1 MLTIIIVIFPMN
13 QVAFF
18 SNLGFD
24 FNIDLILKTIDFG
37 ENNTLSHKLKDSVFY
52 YKNPNNTNTSFYLV
66 TSSLETTELEQFRK
80 YVWNK
85 NDADIIFYYPN
96 EADEVRMLYAKYSP
110 KVSNNDSVL
119 EVFSTTKKD
128 LDTIEKIRHWQ
139 FDSGVFWLNYHSFID
154 KAKYKGIDKELVATL
169 KGLKDQ
175 LSKLLILSI
184 SDDNKRNEVIQALI
198 DRTLY
203 IKYLEDNHIINSYFF
218 SHYFNDDKL
227 NYKKLLEN
235 NSNTDINKLYK
246 IIHEIFNNALFDQPT
261 IDDKYLTSEVRTLIA
276 SSFNHNVNTG
286 QLRLFDFRF
295 DVLPVE
301 FISYIYE
308 VFLSEKQ
315 KKNGIYYTPK
325 KLAQL
330 IVDDVIKEDKIGS
343 ILDPSSGSGMFLITG
358 YQRLLEIAQKQGL
371 EPEDTIEK
379 IKYRT
384 QLLSENIFGIEK
396 ELTAQRFTLFSLS
409 LQIFNRIDPREIK
422 EFIANELKENKK
434 INLFSEYSFFQNIK
448 HANTLNTSDKPFE
461 DKVFSYIVGNP
472 PFFEIPNT
480 EEFKN
485 EISFLNSH
493 QVAISDDTKK
503 VAKNVVGKS
512 QISQCFFLK
521 IKDWS
526 NESTRFGF
534 VSNSSNFDNDYSE
547 VFQFYFYSHY
557 GIEKIY
563 ELSRVKKILF
573 EKARE
578 SVVAII
584 FTNNLDENNII
595 DYYPVDLGLFSE
607 KPFELLTIQEDLV
620 INISQK
626 GLIEKEIGL
635 RDYLVGNEFDRIF
648 INKFNSFSKLENY
661 LSINN
666 ESLQGL
672 TRKSNKEIASFL
684 NFSIT
689 EFKNLDRK
697 EKKKLQKEFE
707 LKNYL
712 NETQNGDYPTPYV
725 YEYTNINHF
734 KIDNYDGYINLSS
747 ITKNNFQRPRDVKI
761 FEGNK
766 ILITRVG
773 DRIKAVYTPNNIVFS
788 VNVFGIKVKEEGLS
802 YFIVSLLNSYL
813 INYIINIRDKKRF
826 GDNLP
831 RIDGSILKNI
841 PIPKELDKELLIKIS
856 YLSQKLTEGKYEYSE
871 KEQELNELIYEMYEL
886 SYWEKQRVKD
896 YFLPKSRIGRKK
908 KALDNYKN
916 TLKEIVEFYFE
927 SPITIEETSTDFHL
941 IVVKISFGNS
951 SISPQVAKTKKY
963 LLNEIFEQNP
973 NANFLASQEKIFGKD
988 CVYIIKEDINK
999 NWTETKAFED
1009 GQDILRHLI
1018 PNENGERVH

>member
-1 MLTIIIVIFPMN
+1 MTYVD
-13 QVAFF
+13 FF
-18 SNLGFD
+18 SDLGFD
-24 FNIDLILKTIDFG
+24 FNVDLNPKSIDIEK
-37 ENNTLSHKLKDSVFY
+37 EATLSQKLKNSVFF
-52 YKNPNNTNTSFYLV
+52 YKSPNNTNTSFYLV

-119 EVFSTTKKD
+119 DVFSITQKD

-154 KAKYKGIDKELVATL
+154 KAKYKGIDKELVAAL

-184 SDDNKRNEVIQALI
+184 SDDNKRNEVVQALI

-218 SHYFNDDKL
+218 SHYFNNDKL
-227 NYKKLLEN
+227 NYEKLLEN

-261 IDDKYLTSEVRTLIA
+261 IDDKYLTSEVCTLIA

-315 KKNGIYYTPK
+315 KENGIYYTPK

-358 YQRLLEIAQKQGL
+358 YQKLLEISQRQNL
-371 EPEDTIEK
+371 EPQDSIEK
-379 IKYRT
+379 IKYRI

-409 LQIFNRIDPREIK
+409 LQIFNGIDPKKIK

-448 HANTLNTSDKPFE
+448 HANTLNTPDKPFE

-472 PFFEIPNT
+472 PFFEISNT
-480 EEFKN
+480 EEFQN
-485 EISFLNSH
+485 EISFLNSY

-503 VAKNVVGKS
+503 VAKNIVGRS

-526 NESTRFGF
+526 DRNTRFGF
-534 VSNSSNFDNDYSE
+534 VSNSSNFYNDNSQD
-547 VFQFYFYSHY
+547 FQTYFYSHY

-573 EKARE
+573 EKAKE
-578 SVVAII
+578 SVVAVI
-584 FTNNLDENNII
+584 FTNNLEDNNI

-607 KPFELLTIQEDLV
+607 KPFELLIIQED
-620 INISQK
+620 K
-626 GLIEKEIGL
+626 TIEIVQSELTSKQIRL
-635 RDYLVGNEFDRIF
+635 RD
-648 INKFNSFSKLENY
+648 
-661 LSINN
+661 
-666 ESLQGL
+666 
-672 TRKSNKEIASFL
+672 FL
-684 NFSIT
+684 I
-689 EFKNLDRK
+689 
-697 EKKKLQKEFE
+697 
-707 LKNYL
+707 
-712 NETQNGDYPTPYV
+712 G
-725 YEYTNINHF
+725 
-734 KIDNYDGYINLSS
+734 
-747 ITKNNFQRPRDVKI
+747 NNFDFDFYRKLSKQR
-761 FEGNK
+761 N
-766 ILITRVG
+766 
-773 DRIKAVYTPNNIVFS
+773 
-788 VNVFGIKVKEEGLS
+788 
-802 YFIVSLLNSYL
+802 LLDFVL
-813 INYIINIRDKKRF
+813 
-826 GDNLP
+826 
-831 RIDGSILKNI
+831 RIDGKPYIREGLKVVGEKAISKEYKISKEEWNKLERTEQLDYYEKFKNENVSNSISQEFLYELLKPKNI
-841 PIPKELDKELLIKIS
+841 QNFKTSEISLFLREDISNFERGRDPEIFLGDKIIFNRTGSKIKAIYSNQKVYFDFDLHIIKLNNKEFYHLITAILNSHLVNYYTDLFLRKRITGSYPKIGNDDILNIPVPKELDPKSVSQIS
-856 YLSQKLTEGKYEYSE
+856 DLSQKLTEFKYEYQE
-871 KEQELNELIYEMYEL
+871 KEQELNELIYDLYEL

-896 YFLPKSRIGRKK
+896 YFLPKLRIGRNK
-908 KALDNYKN
+908 KALEEYKN
-916 TLKEIVEFYFE
+916 TLKEIVRFYFE
-927 SPITIEETSTDFHL
+927 EPVTIEETPTDFNL
-941 IVVKISFGNS
+941 IVVKISFGNNS
-951 SISPQVAKTKKY
+951 VSPQVAKTKKY

-1009 GQDILRHLI
+1009 GQDILKHLI
-1018 PNENGERVH
+1018 PNENGERIH

>member
-1 MLTIIIVIFPMN
+1 MTYVE
-13 QVAFF
+13 FF
-18 SNLGFD
+18 SDLGFD
-24 FNIDLILKTIDFG
+24 FNVDLKTKAIDI
-37 ENNTLSHKLKDSVFY
+37 EKEATLSRKLKNSVFF
-52 YKNPNNTNTSFYLV
+52 YKSPNNTNTSFYLV
-66 TSSLETTELEQFRK
+66 TSSLEKTELEQFRK

-85 NDADIIFYYPN
+85 NNADIIFYYPN
-96 EADEVRMLYAKYSP
+96 EADEVIMFYAKYSP

-119 EVFSTTKKD
+119 QVFSTTQKD

-184 SDDNKRNEVIQALI
+184 SDDNKRNEVVQALI

-218 SHYFNDDKL
+218 SHYFNNDKL
-227 NYKKLLEN
+227 NYKKLLED
-235 NSNTDINKLYK
+235 NSNADINKLYK

-276 SSFNHNVNTG
+276 SSFNHNVNIG

-315 KKNGIYYTPK
+315 KENGIYYTPK

-358 YQRLLEIAQKQGL
+358 YQRLLEISQRQNL
-371 EPEDTIEK
+371 EPQDSIEK
-379 IKYRT
+379 IKYRI
-384 QLLSENIFGIEK
+384 QLLSENIFGVEK

-409 LQIFNRIDPREIK
+409 LQIFNGIDPKKIK

-461 DKVFSYIVGNP
+461 NKVFSYIVGNP

-480 EEFKN
+480 EEFQN
-485 EISFLNSH
+485 ETSFLNSY
-493 QVAISDDTKK
+493 QIAISDNAKK
-503 VAKNVVGKS
+503 SAKNIVGKS

-521 IKDWS
+521 IKEWS
-526 NESTRFGF
+526 NENTRFGF
-534 VSNSSNFDNDYSE
+534 VSNSSNFYNDYSE
-547 VFQFYFYSHY
+547 VFQEYFYSHY

-573 EKARE
+573 EKAKE

-584 FTNNLDENNII
+584 FTNNFDSHNLI
-595 DYYPVDLGLFSE
+595 DYYPVDLGLFSD
-607 KPFELLTIQEDLV
+607 KPFELLIIQEDKV
-620 INISQK
+620 I
-626 GLIEKEIGL
+626 EIVQDELSSNQIRL
-635 RDYLVGNEFDRIF
+635 RDFLVGNEYDRQLLNNLSVSNTIEEYLTTDGNF
-648 INKFNSFSKLENY
+648 SSYKGLDRLTNNKLLQYYNIKGSLGKNELAILHQEYANEKYLNNQKTDYYNTPYIHKPENKLIPFCISDIDGYVNSKDINNQNFQRVRNSFIYKGDKILINKFGK
-661 LSINN
+661 
-666 ESLQGL
+666 
-672 TRKSNKEIASFL
+672 
-684 NFSIT
+684 
-689 EFKNLDRK
+689 
-697 EKKKLQKEFE
+697 
-707 LKNYL
+707 
-712 NETQNGDYPTPYV
+712 
-725 YEYTNINHF
+725 
-734 KIDNYDGYINLSS
+734 
-747 ITKNNFQRPRDVKI
+747 
-761 FEGNK
+761 
-766 ILITRVG
+766 RVQ
-773 DRIKAVYTPNNIVFS
+773 AVH
-788 VNVFGIKVKEEGLS
+788 VKEDLFFS
-802 YFIVSLLNSYL
+802 NLIYVIKLNNSQSYSFFTAIINSDLINYFIVQKYKSRS
-813 INYIINIRDKKRF
+813 
-826 GDNLP
+826 GDNFSN
-831 RIDGSILKNI
+831 INTGTIKNI
-841 PIPKELDKELLIKIS
+841 PIPKQLGDNLVSKIS
-856 YLSQKLTEGKYEYSE
+856 ILSEEIATGKYEYSE
-871 KEQELNELIYEMYEL
+871 KAKEINELIYDLYEL
-886 SYWEKQRVKD
+886 SYWQKQRIKD
-896 YFLPKSRIGRKK
+896 YFLPKSSIGRKR
-908 KALDNYKN
+908 KALDGYKN
-916 TLKEIVEFYFE
+916 TLKEIIGFYFE
-927 SPITIEETSTDFHL
+927 SPITIEETTTDFNL
-941 IVVKISFGNS
+941 IVVKISFNNNS
-951 SISPQVAKTKKY
+951 NSPIATKAKQY

-1009 GQDILRHLI
+1009 GQDILKRLI
-1018 PNENGERVH
+1018 PDVNGERIH

>member
-1 MLTIIIVIFPMN
+1 MTYVD
-13 QVAFF
+13 FF
-18 SNLGFD
+18 SDLGFD
-24 FNIDLILKTIDFG
+24 FNVDLKPKAIDIEK
-37 ENNTLSHKLKDSVFY
+37 EATLSRKLKNSVFF
-52 YKNPNNTNTSFYLV
+52 YKSPNNTNTSFYIV

-119 EVFSTTKKD
+119 EVFSTTQRD

-184 SDDNKRNEVIQALI
+184 SDDNKRNEVVQALI

-227 NYKKLLEN
+227 NYEKLLEN

-315 KKNGIYYTPK
+315 KENGIYYTPK

-358 YQRLLEIAQKQGL
+358 YQRLLEISQRQNL
-371 EPEDTIEK
+371 EPQDSIEK
-379 IKYRT
+379 IKYRI
-384 QLLSENIFGIEK
+384 QLLSENIFGVEK

-409 LQIFNRIDPREIK
+409 LQIFNGIDPKKIK

-448 HANTLNTSDKPFE
+448 HANTLNISDKPFE

-480 EEFKN
+480 EEFQN
-485 EISFLNSH
+485 EISFLNSY
-493 QVAISDDTKK
+493 QVAISDNAKK
-503 VAKNVVGKS
+503 SAKNIVGKS

-521 IKDWS
+521 IKEWS
-526 NESTRFGF
+526 NENTRFGF
-534 VSNSSNFDNDYSE
+534 VSNSSNFYNDYSE
-547 VFQFYFYSHY
+547 VFQSYFYSHY

-573 EKARE
+573 EKAKE

-584 FTNNLDENNII
+584 FTNNLEDSII

-607 KPFELLTIQEDLV
+607 KPFELLIIQEDKA
-620 INISQK
+620 IAIEQYE
-626 GLIEKEIGL
+626 LIHKQIRL
-635 RDYLVGNEFDRIF
+635 RDFLVGNEYDNLLVKKLYNANFLENYVLNEDDFFLHRGIEIVGFEEIEKEFNISKDNWNSLTQKERNDYCLAFKNIYSSPKPTNEFPIPFIKPGNIDKFHINSYNSYLGNDISMFHRPRKRELYEGKRIIWSRIGKSLKAVYLDSFVYFDF
-648 INKFNSFSKLENY
+648 DLYVLKLENEDY
-661 LSINN
+661 Y
-666 ESLQGL
+666 
-672 TRKSNKEIASFL
+672 
-684 NFSIT
+684 
-689 EFKNLDRK
+689 NL
-697 EKKKLQKEFE
+697 
-707 LKNYL
+707 
-712 NETQNGDYPTPYV
+712 
-725 YEYTNINHF
+725 
-734 KIDNYDGYINLSS
+734 
-747 ITKNNFQRPRDVKI
+747 
-761 FEGNK
+761 
-766 ILITRVG
+766 
-773 DRIKAVYTPNNIVFS
+773 IVA
-788 VNVFGIKVKEEGLS
+788 I
-802 YFIVSLLNSYL
+802 LNSDL
-813 INYIINIRDKKRF
+813 INYFSNIHLKK
-826 GDNLP
+826 
-831 RIDGSILKNI
+831 RIDGSFPKIGIEDIKKI
-841 PIPKELDKELLIKIS
+841 PIPIELDNELAIKVS
-856 YLSQKLTEGKYEYSE
+856 DLSKDLSEGKYEYSE
-871 KEQELNELIYEMYEL
+871 KEKQLNELIYDLYEL

-896 YFLPKSRIGRKK
+896 YFLPKTRIGKRKR
-908 KALDNYKN
+908 ALEAYKN
-916 TLKEIVEFYFE
+916 TLKEIVDFY
-927 SPITIEETSTDFHL
+927 SITPVTIEDTPTDFNL
-941 IVVKISFGNS
+941 IVVKISFDNS
-951 SISPQVAKTKKY
+951 LDNPNAIKAQRY

-1009 GQDILRHLI
+1009 GQDILKHLT
-1018 PNENGERVH
+1018 PNENGERIH

>member
-1 MLTIIIVIFPMN
+1 MTYVD
-13 QVAFF
+13 FF
-18 SNLGFD
+18 SDLGFD
-24 FNIDLILKTIDFG
+24 FNVDLKPKAIDIEK
-37 ENNTLSHKLKDSVFY
+37 EATLSRKLKNSVFF
-52 YKNPNNTNTSFYLV
+52 YKSPNNTNTSFYIV

-119 EVFSTTKKD
+119 EVFSTTQRD

-184 SDDNKRNEVIQALI
+184 SDDNKRNEVVQALI

-227 NYKKLLEN
+227 NYEKLLEN

-286 QLRLFDFRF
+286 QLKLFDFRF

-315 KKNGIYYTPK
+315 KENGIYYTPK

-358 YQRLLEIAQKQGL
+358 YQRLLEISQRQNL
-371 EPEDTIEK
+371 EPQDSIEK
-379 IKYRT
+379 IKYRI
-384 QLLSENIFGIEK
+384 QLLSENIFGVEK

-409 LQIFNRIDPREIK
+409 LQIFNGIDPKKIK

-448 HANTLNTSDKPFE
+448 HANTLNISDKPFE

-480 EEFKN
+480 EEFQN
-485 EISFLNSH
+485 EISFLNSY
-493 QVAISDDTKK
+493 QVAISDNAKK
-503 VAKNVVGKS
+503 SAKNIVGKS

-521 IKDWS
+521 IKEWS
-526 NESTRFGF
+526 NENTRFGF
-534 VSNSSNFDNDYSE
+534 VSNSSNFYNDYSE
-547 VFQFYFYSHY
+547 VFQSYFYSHY

-573 EKARE
+573 EKAKE

-584 FTNNLDENNII
+584 FTNNLEDSII

-607 KPFELLTIQEDLV
+607 KPFELLIIQEDKA
-620 INISQK
+620 IAIEQYE
-626 GLIEKEIGL
+626 LIHKQIRL
-635 RDYLVGNEFDRIF
+635 RDFLVGNEYDNLLVKKLYNANFLENYVLNEDDFFLHRGIEIVGFEEIEKEFNISKDNWNSLTQKERNDYCLAFKNIYSSPKPTNEFPIPFIKPGNIDKFHINSYNSYLGNDISMFHRPRKRELYEGKRIIWSRIGKSLKAVYLDSFVYFDF
-648 INKFNSFSKLENY
+648 DLYVLKLENEDY
-661 LSINN
+661 Y
-666 ESLQGL
+666 
-672 TRKSNKEIASFL
+672 
-684 NFSIT
+684 
-689 EFKNLDRK
+689 NL
-697 EKKKLQKEFE
+697 
-707 LKNYL
+707 
-712 NETQNGDYPTPYV
+712 
-725 YEYTNINHF
+725 
-734 KIDNYDGYINLSS
+734 
-747 ITKNNFQRPRDVKI
+747 
-761 FEGNK
+761 
-766 ILITRVG
+766 
-773 DRIKAVYTPNNIVFS
+773 IVA
-788 VNVFGIKVKEEGLS
+788 I
-802 YFIVSLLNSYL
+802 LNSDL
-813 INYIINIRDKKRF
+813 INYFSNIHLKK
-826 GDNLP
+826 
-831 RIDGSILKNI
+831 RIDGSFPKIGIEDIKKI
-841 PIPKELDKELLIKIS
+841 PIPIELDNELAIKVS
-856 YLSQKLTEGKYEYSE
+856 DLSKDLSEGKYEYSE
-871 KEQELNELIYEMYEL
+871 KEKQLNELIYDLYEL

-896 YFLPKSRIGRKK
+896 YFLPKTRIGKRKR
-908 KALDNYKN
+908 ALEAYKN
-916 TLKEIVEFYFE
+916 TLKEIVDFY
-927 SPITIEETSTDFHL
+927 SITPVTIEDTPTDFNL
-941 IVVKISFGNS
+941 IVVKISFDNS
-951 SISPQVAKTKKY
+951 LDNPNAIKAQRY

-1009 GQDILRHLI
+1009 GQDILKHLT
-1018 PNENGERVH
+1018 PNENGERIH

>member
-1 MLTIIIVIFPMN
+1 MTYVD
-13 QVAFF
+13 FF
-18 SNLGFD
+18 SDLGFD
-24 FNIDLILKTIDFG
+24 FNVDLKPKAIDIEK
-37 ENNTLSHKLKDSVFY
+37 EATLSRKLKNSVFF
-52 YKNPNNTNTSFYLV
+52 YKSPNNTNTSFYIV

-119 EVFSTTKKD
+119 EVFSTTQRD

-184 SDDNKRNEVIQALI
+184 SDDNKRNEVVQALI

-227 NYKKLLEN
+227 NYEKLLEN

-315 KKNGIYYTPK
+315 KENGIYYTPK

-358 YQRLLEIAQKQGL
+358 YQRLLEISQRQNL
-371 EPEDTIEK
+371 EPQDSIEK
-379 IKYRT
+379 IKYRI
-384 QLLSENIFGIEK
+384 QLLSENIFGVEK

-409 LQIFNRIDPREIK
+409 LQIFNGIDPKKIK

-448 HANTLNTSDKPFE
+448 HANTLNISDKPFE

-480 EEFKN
+480 EEFQN
-485 EISFLNSH
+485 EISFLNSY
-493 QVAISDDTKK
+493 QVAISDNAKK
-503 VAKNVVGKS
+503 SAKNIVGKS

-521 IKDWS
+521 IKEWS
-526 NESTRFGF
+526 NENTRFGF
-534 VSNSSNFDNDYSE
+534 VSNSSNFYNDYSE
-547 VFQFYFYSHY
+547 VFQSYFYSHY

-573 EKARE
+573 EKAKE

-584 FTNNLDENNII
+584 FTNNLEDSII

-607 KPFELLTIQEDLV
+607 KPFELLIIQEDKA
-620 INISQK
+620 IAIEQYE
-626 GLIEKEIGL
+626 LIHKQIRL
-635 RDYLVGNEFDRIF
+635 RDFLVGNEYDNLLVKKLYNANFLENYVLNEDDFFLHRGIEIVGFEEIEKEFNISKDNWNSLTQKERNDYCLAFKNIYSSPKPTNEFPIPFIKPGNIDKFHINSYNSYLGNDISMFHRPRKRELYEGKRIIWSRIGKSLKAVYLDSFVYFDF
-648 INKFNSFSKLENY
+648 DLYVLKLENEDY
-661 LSINN
+661 Y
-666 ESLQGL
+666 
-672 TRKSNKEIASFL
+672 
-684 NFSIT
+684 
-689 EFKNLDRK
+689 NL
-697 EKKKLQKEFE
+697 
-707 LKNYL
+707 
-712 NETQNGDYPTPYV
+712 
-725 YEYTNINHF
+725 
-734 KIDNYDGYINLSS
+734 
-747 ITKNNFQRPRDVKI
+747 
-761 FEGNK
+761 
-766 ILITRVG
+766 
-773 DRIKAVYTPNNIVFS
+773 IVA
-788 VNVFGIKVKEEGLS
+788 I
-802 YFIVSLLNSYL
+802 LNSDL
-813 INYIINIRDKKRF
+813 INYFSNIHLKK
-826 GDNLP
+826 
-831 RIDGSILKNI
+831 RIDGSFPKIGIEDIKKI
-841 PIPKELDKELLIKIS
+841 PIPIELDNELAIKVS
-856 YLSQKLTEGKYEYSE
+856 DLSKDLSEGKYEYSE
-871 KEQELNELIYEMYEL
+871 KEKQLNELIYDLYEL

-896 YFLPKSRIGRKK
+896 YFLPKTRIGKRKRVLE
-908 KALDNYKN
+908 AYKN
-916 TLKEIVEFYFE
+916 TLKEIVDFY
-927 SPITIEETSTDFHL
+927 SITPVTIEDTPTDFNL
-941 IVVKISFGNS
+941 IVVKISFDNS
-951 SISPQVAKTKKY
+951 LDNPNAIKAQRY

-1009 GQDILRHLI
+1009 GQDILKHLT
-1018 PNENGERVH
+1018 PNENGERIH